1 MKFLNNPKLPQ
12 DSHCTSSSS
21 LPSLSEEKVA
31 ASTTFSIFPRPDCA
45 SSRLLISTATVSSSP
60 SCSSDLLNLG
70 FTEKPLVSVEKL
82 VSMAKK
88 GASSSN
94 PVATWNAHNISIF
107 CDVCIKEVEV
117 GHRPGTHF
125 DKDGYANI
133 RANFKAETRHDYDRK
148 QLKNKWDALKIEW
161 KLWKELIGKETGL
174 GWNSSK
180 GTVDAFE
187 EWWNNK
193 IQINKE
199 YGKLRKK
206 GISPEMEDKLDRMFS
221 NTVATGEHAWA
232 PSSGVL
238 PPESRDESIGQI
250 DLDDEEES
258 ETMQDLR
265 QATRKRKKRATNQGD
280 FQKKKVDKKGKKI
293 GGAAKLSGQIDRLVE
308 VYESRS
314 SANSLMRPPHIGC
327 SIAETI
333 ASVAQLP
340 GCEPPSERIFNMNTY
355 DEDVEELEDGLI
367 ICTIAT
373 AVETYYS
380 KYIHKTPCMNSS
392 QTDII
397 KPMDSE
403 FRGIP
408 QEIRRDTRY
417 MPYFKDCIGAIDGV
431 HVEAS
436 IPPPDQVPYIGRKGI
451 PTQNVMVACNFDM
464 QFTFACAGWEGTAHD
479 TRVFL
484 SVLRNPN
491 LNFPKPPNGKYYL
504 VDAGYPQM
512 RGYLGPYKGE
522 RYHLPDFRR
531 GAEPTGHKEDM
542 PNYPFNKQ
550 VKIVIATMALHNYI
564 RRYSERDRHFDDP
577 INYCEESD
585 SSDDDDEEYR
595 NYEVEGSNEIEA
607 LRNRITSSLM
617 NASN

>member
-1 MKFLNNPKLPQ
+1 
-12 DSHCTSSSS
+12 
-21 LPSLSEEKVA
+21 
-31 ASTTFSIFPRPDCA
+31 
-45 SSRLLISTATVSSSP
+45 
-60 SCSSDLLNLG
+60 
-70 FTEKPLVSVEKL
+70 
-82 VSMAKK
+82 MAKK

-107 CDVCIKEVEV
+107 CDVCIKEVEA

-133 RANFKAETRHDYDRK
+133 RANFKAETGHDYDRK

-180 GTVDAFE
+180 GTVDASE

-265 QATRKRKKRATNQGD
+265 QATRKGKKRATNQGD

-327 SIAETI
+327 SIAEAI

-340 GCEPPSERIFNMNTY
+340 GCYRCIFNMNTY

-392 QTDII
+392 QTGSRRMSATEILAMFLHMLGYGVKNRLAQKRFQHSGETISRYFGAMLDIVCKMAIDII

-451 PTQNVMVACNFDM
+451 PTQNVMAACNFDM

-484 SVLRNPN
+484 SVLRNPI

-531 GAEPTGHKEDM
+531 GAEPTGHKEVFNHTHSSLRSIIERTFGVWKKKWSILRDM

-577 INYCEESD
+577 RDYCEESD

-607 LRNRITSSLM
+607 LRNRIAASLM

>member
-1 MKFLNNPKLPQ
+1 
-12 DSHCTSSSS
+12 
-21 LPSLSEEKVA
+21 
-31 ASTTFSIFPRPDCA
+31 
-45 SSRLLISTATVSSSP
+45 
-60 SCSSDLLNLG
+60 
-70 FTEKPLVSVEKL
+70 
-82 VSMAKK
+82 MAKK

-107 CDVCIKEVEV
+107 CDVCIKEVEA

-133 RANFKAETRHDYDRK
+133 RANFKAETVHDYDRK

-180 GTVDAFE
+180 GTVDASE

-265 QATRKRKKRATNQGD
+265 QATRKGKKRATNQGD

-340 GCEPPSERIFNMNTY
+340 GYRCIFNMNTY

-380 KYIHKTPCMNSS
+380 KYIHKTPNVLAYVGIWCENRLAQERFQHSGETISRYFGAMLDIVCKMAI
-392 QTDII
+392 DII

-408 QEIRRDTRY
+408 QEIKRDTRY

-451 PTQNVMVACNFDM
+451 PTQNVMAACNFDM

-484 SVLRNPN
+484 SVLRNPI

-512 RGYLGPYKGE
+512 RGYLGSYKGE

-531 GAEPTGHKEDM
+531 GAELTGHKEVFNHTHSSLRSIIERTFGVWKKKWSILRDM

-577 INYCEESD
+577 RDYCEESD

-607 LRNRITSSLM
+607 LRNRIAASLM
-617 NASN
+617 NASNYTTFKYINNIVLMNSSYSV

>member
-1 MKFLNNPKLPQ
+1 
-12 DSHCTSSSS
+12 
-21 LPSLSEEKVA
+21 
-31 ASTTFSIFPRPDCA
+31 
-45 SSRLLISTATVSSSP
+45 
-60 SCSSDLLNLG
+60 
-70 FTEKPLVSVEKL
+70 
-82 VSMAKK
+82 MAKK

-94 PVATWNAHNISIF
+94 HVATWNAHNISIF
-107 CDVCIKEVEV
+107 CDVCIKEVEA

-133 RANFKAETRHDYDRK
+133 KANFKAETGHDYDRK

-180 GTVDAFE
+180 GTVDASE

-265 QATRKRKKRATNQGD
+265 QATRKGKKRATNQGD

-293 GGAAKLSGQIDRLVE
+293 GGAAKLSSQIDRLVE

-327 SIAETI
+327 SIAEAI

-340 GCEPPSERIFNMNTY
+340 GCEPPSELWLF
-355 DEDVEELEDGLI
+355 
-367 ICTIAT
+367 AT
-373 AVETYYS
+373 CLFCSAEKREVFATMTDPEVQLTWL
-380 KYIHKTPCMNSS
+380 KYM
-392 QTDII
+392 
-397 KPMDSE
+397 
-403 FRGIP
+403 
-408 QEIRRDTRY
+408 
-417 MPYFKDCIGAIDGV
+417 
-431 HVEAS
+431 
-436 IPPPDQVPYIGRKGI
+436 
-451 PTQNVMVACNFDM
+451 
-464 QFTFACAGWEGTAHD
+464 
-479 TRVFL
+479 
-484 SVLRNPN
+484 
-491 LNFPKPPNGKYYL
+491 
-504 VDAGYPQM
+504 
-512 RGYLGPYKGE
+512 
-522 RYHLPDFRR
+522 
-531 GAEPTGHKEDM
+531 
-542 PNYPFNKQ
+542 FNKQ
-550 VKIVIATMALHNYI
+550 Q
-564 RRYSERDRHFDDP
+564 
-577 INYCEESD
+577 
-585 SSDDDDEEYR
+585 
-595 NYEVEGSNEIEA
+595 
-607 LRNRITSSLM
+607 
-617 NASN
+617 

>member
-1 MKFLNNPKLPQ
+1 
-12 DSHCTSSSS
+12 
-21 LPSLSEEKVA
+21 
-31 ASTTFSIFPRPDCA
+31 
-45 SSRLLISTATVSSSP
+45 
-60 SCSSDLLNLG
+60 
-70 FTEKPLVSVEKL
+70 
-82 VSMAKK
+82 MAKK

-107 CDVCIKEVEV
+107 CDVCIKEVEA

-133 RANFKAETRHDYDRK
+133 RANFKAETGHDYDRK

-180 GTVDAFE
+180 GTVDASE

-265 QATRKRKKRATNQGD
+265 QATRKGKKRATNQGD

-327 SIAETI
+327 SIAEAI

-340 GCEPPSERIFNMNTY
+340 GYRCIFNMNTY

-380 KYIHKTPCMNSS
+380 KYIHKTPSMFLHMLGYGVKNRLAQKRFQHSGETISRYFGAMLDIVCKMAI
-392 QTDII
+392 DII

-403 FRGIP
+403 FRDIP

-451 PTQNVMVACNFDM
+451 PTQNVMAACNFDM

-484 SVLRNPN
+484 SVLRNPI

-531 GAEPTGHKEDM
+531 GAEPTGHKEVFNHTHSSLRSIIERTFGVWKKKWSILRDM

-577 INYCEESD
+577 RDYCEESD

-607 LRNRITSSLM
+607 LRNRIAASLM